1 MQIAIA
7 ACSAAEVLIVLE
19 CGPLH
24 KCWSHDFL
32 RVRNGSHAVDS
43 CAEET
48 HFTNL
53 TTVLPDFVAAVAS
66 CRSAVTRSESSTNT
80 MPRCNAS
87 SVRKLRS

>member
-7 ACSAAEVLIVLE
+7 ACSTSEVLIVLE

-24 KCWSHDFL
+24 NFWSDDFL
-32 RVRNGSHAVDS
+32 QARNGSHDADS

-66 CRSAVTRSESSTNT
+66 WRSAVTRSESSTNT
-80 MPRCNAS
+80 MPRCIAS
-87 SVRKLRS
+87 SVRKRRA